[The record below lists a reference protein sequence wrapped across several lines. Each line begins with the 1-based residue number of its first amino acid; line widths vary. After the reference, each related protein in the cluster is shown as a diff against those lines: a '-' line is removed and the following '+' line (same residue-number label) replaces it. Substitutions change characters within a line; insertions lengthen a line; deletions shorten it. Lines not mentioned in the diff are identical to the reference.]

1 MKYDEFIE
9 MVKNLNEF
17 ENECCRWEDFGIPLW
32 QLRIWETS
40 MNFIDSYLR
49 HNLTESQIDIFWDN
63 YNVLTPE
70 ALWTLLTTQ
79 SNNE

>member
-17 ENECCRWEDFGIPLW
+17 ENECYRWEDFGIPLW